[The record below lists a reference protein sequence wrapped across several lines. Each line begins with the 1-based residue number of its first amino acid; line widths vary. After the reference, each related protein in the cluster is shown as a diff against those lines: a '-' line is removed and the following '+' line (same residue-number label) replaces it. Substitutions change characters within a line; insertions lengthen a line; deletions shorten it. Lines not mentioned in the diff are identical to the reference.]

1 MLVSLVPIIAL
12 GWWVADF
19 ASSVLEEEVQQ
30 SIGRAGEIQAERV
43 NNSVLA
49 SLGYLGQIT
58 NDPSFLRAVDRQGSL
73 DNTTESTQFF
83 RDFVAEQFEMDADDG
98 LVGLG
103 VFTIGG
109 GEPRLAGDIGS
120 ATAFLRTR
128 IPEGENTIIGEAF
141 LTEDGDAR
149 LPVARRV
156 RGTNNDGSSVTIV
169 AEWSIDAMV
178 HDAIDPA
185 TLGESARSLI
195 AQQNTDGSMTVVAG
209 SDRNL
214 LGEIIALS
222 TNPVVGEGTV
232 AQSDEPLAGLS
243 PVVQATTR
251 VPGDPGWVSIIEI
264 DESEIFAELEAIR
277 SRLITVFIA
286 AGVAILLVV
295 VFGVRGFV
303 RRLGRVSDL
312 ASSIA
317 DGDLTVRIGDHRGDE
332 LGRLSTAFDDMAS
345 SLAIDIARR
354 EQIEEQ
360 LAYQAT
366 HDALTGLPNRSQ
378 LVHQLDQ
385 ILSDKGETVS
395 CLFVDL
401 DGFKAV
407 NDRLGHGA
415 GDELLIRVGERLSDV
430 LRPSDFLAR
439 LGGDEFVV
447 ILRGLGPVA
456 SEHLAGRIVAAL
468 ELPFVVSDEEVQ
480 ISASIGVAS
489 ASDDHTTER
498 LIKEA
503 DIGMYRAKAKGR
515 GRAVRVT
522 DETMREVDE
531 RVTMLAELREAVA
544 HDQLELTLVPMADLR
559 DGSLRSVETAV
570 RWHHPT
576 RGLVTASE
584 FEQMIADS
592 GTAQQLDEWV
602 VLQSTKLFA
611 SWRDAGLPVADIDL
625 VDQPQPARI
634 RRLPRPSAAE
644 RTDRTPWPVARQLPH
659 RGVGEGVAP
668 RPDDLARGVR
678 HVPSCRRLRHDRLLR
693 VGLFESRVAAAL
705 RHRRRQDRSRS
716 GRRLDQP
723 IVEPSSCELT
733 HHARPDRRAAGD
745 GCGDRRRGDP
755 HADDRA
761 RLLLGSGHVVLSA
774 RPRNRV
780 HRCAGASPPSR
791 LVLNR
796 PSAIEGIWTASRV
809 VRPRYGSLHDHRDER
824 SAVGDERSA
833 DDDRR
838 HSLGRRRRESIRRRW
853 PQTAG

>member
-1 MLVSLVPIIAL
+1 MLVSLVPIVAL
-12 GWWVADF
+12 GFWVADF

-49 SLGYLGQIT
+49 GVGYLGQIT
-58 NDPSFLRAVDRQGSL
+58 NDPSFLRNVDQQGSL
-73 DNTTESTQFF
+73 DNTTESAQFF
-83 RDFVAEQFEMDADDG
+83 TDFVTAQFELEAGDG
-98 LVGLG
+98 LVGLA

-109 GEPRLAGDIGS
+109 GEPRLAGELSS

-156 RGTNNDGSSVTIV
+156 RGTNNNGSSVTIV
-169 AEWSIDAMV
+169 AEWSIDELV

-214 LGEIIALS
+214 LGEIIAIS

-232 AQSDEPLAGLS
+232 GQTGQPLVGLS

-264 DESEIFAELEAIR
+264 DESEIFSELDAIR

-286 AGVAILLVV
+286 AGMAILLVV

-312 ASSIA
+312 AASIA

-332 LGRLSTAFDDMAS
+332 LGRLSSAFDDMAS
-345 SLAIDIARR
+345 ALAIDIARR
-354 EQIEEQ
+354 EQIEEE

-378 LVHQLDQ
+378 LVEQLDL
-385 ILSDKGETVS
+385 ILSDKSETVS

-415 GDELLIRVGERLSDV
+415 GDELLIRVGERLTDV

-456 SEHLAGRIVAAL
+456 SERLAGRIVAAL
-468 ELPFVVSDEEVQ
+468 ELPFIVSDEEVQ
-480 ISASIGVAS
+480 ISASIGVAA

-531 RVTMLAELREAVA
+531 RVTLLAELREAVA

-576 RGLVTASE
+576 RGLITALA

-592 GTAQQLDEWV
+592 GTSQQLDEWV
-602 VLQSTKLFA
+602 VIQATKLFA

-625 VDQPQPARI
+625 SINLSPHGFVGSR
-634 RRLPRPSAAE
+634 
-644 RTDRTPWPVARQLPH
+644 ARQLLTEQLS
-659 RGVGEGVAP
+659 RL
-668 RPDDLARGVR
+668 DLSPANFRIEVSET
-678 HVPSCRRLRHDRLLR
+678 VLRHDPSTLR
-693 VGLFESRVAAAL
+693 EVF
-705 RHRRRQDRSRS
+705 D
-716 GRRLDQP
+716 
-723 IVEPSSCELT
+723 T
-733 HHARPDRRAAGD
+733 YRAAGVSVTID
-745 GCGDRRRGDP
+745 SFGSDYSNLELLPRYAIDAVKIDLAQVADLTNRLSSRALVSSLITLAQTAGLRVTAAGIDDEETRTQMIELGCFWGQGLWFSPPVLEPEFIDVLERR
-755 HADDRA
+755 H
-761 RLLLGSGHVVLSA
+761 LLGSF
-774 RPRNRV
+774 
-780 HRCAGASPPSR
+780 
-791 LVLNR
+791 
-796 PSAIEGIWTASRV
+796 
-809 VRPRYGSLHDHRDER
+809 
-824 SAVGDERSA
+824 
-833 DDDRR
+833 
-838 HSLGRRRRESIRRRW
+838 
-853 PQTAG
+853 

>member
-1 MLVSLVPIIAL
+1 MLVSLVPIVAL

-83 RDFVAEQFEMDADDG
+83 SDFVAGQFDVAADDG

-109 GEPRLAGDIGS
+109 GDPRLAGEISS

-128 IPEGENTIIGEAF
+128 IPEGESTIIGEAF

-156 RGTNNDGSSVTIV
+156 RGTNNNGSSVTIV

-232 AQSDEPLAGLS
+232 AQSNEPLAGLS

-286 AGVAILLVV
+286 AGMAILLVV

-303 RRLGRVSDL
+303 RRLGRVSEL
-312 ASSIA
+312 ASAIA

-332 LGRLSTAFDDMAS
+332 LGRLSIAFDDMAS

-415 GDELLIRVGERLSDV
+415 GDELLVRVGERLSDV

-531 RVTMLAELREAVA
+531 RVTILAELRDAVA

-570 RWHHPT
+570 RWHHPK

-625 VDQPQPARI
+625 SINLSPHGFVATR
-634 RRLPRPSAAE
+634 
-644 RTDRTPWPVARQLPH
+644 ARQLLS
-659 RGVGEGVAP
+659 EQI
-668 RPDDLARGVR
+668 ARLGLSPANFRIEVSEK
-678 HVPSCRRLRHDRLLR
+678 VLRHDPTTLR
-693 VGLFESRVAAAL
+693 EVF
-705 RHRRRQDRSRS
+705 D
-716 GRRLDQP
+716 
-723 IVEPSSCELT
+723 T
-733 HHARPDRRAAGD
+733 YRAAGISVTID
-745 GCGDRRRGDP
+745 SFGSDYSNLELLPRYAIDAVKIDLGQIADLTNRLSSRALVSSLITLAQTAGLRVTAAGIDDEETRTQMIDLGCFWGQGTWFSPPVLETEFIDVLERR
-755 HADDRA
+755 H
-761 RLLLGSGHVVLSA
+761 LLGSF
-774 RPRNRV
+774 
-780 HRCAGASPPSR
+780 
-791 LVLNR
+791 
-796 PSAIEGIWTASRV
+796 
-809 VRPRYGSLHDHRDER
+809 
-824 SAVGDERSA
+824 
-833 DDDRR
+833 
-838 HSLGRRRRESIRRRW
+838 
-853 PQTAG
+853 